1 MQKRWHT
8 LEIIVDRSIPY
19 CLLLL
24 LGIIVLEIFFPNF
37 VKPYHSFVSMLD
49 YLVILVFGIDLIFKY
64 LRVHSIPI
72 FLRKYWLEI
81 IAVFPAFLVIRLFEE
96 FVRVANLERSVLVA
110 QDTLEV
116 SEHAATKASRVHYFG
131 KFMQPLARIPR
142 FFKAFHFYE
151 RPGHP
156 E

>member
-8 LEIIVDRSIPY
+8 LEVIVDRSIPY

-24 LGIIVLEIFFPNF
+24 LGVIALEIFFSER
-37 VKPYHSFVSMLD
+37 VKPYHSFVSAID
-49 YLVILVFGIDLIFKY
+49 YAIILVFVVDLSFKY
-64 LRVHSIPI
+64 QRIHSIPI

-96 FVRVANLERSVLVA
+96 FARVANLERSVLVA

-116 SEHAATKASRVHYFG
+116 SEHTATKASRVHYFG

-151 RPGHP
+151 RPGHL
-156 E
+156 